1 MQHTLT
7 YLCVSSYKHETEIF
21 GTVIAIE
28 LIKGNYYN
36 VHDSIT
42 DHLICENRF
51 ISELQ
56 YLLDL
61 GVIKPYKERH
71 YGILNKQLKSKL

>member
-7 YLCVSSYKHETEIF
+7 YLCVSSYKHEF

-42 DHLICENRF
+42 DHLVCENMF
-51 ISELQ
+51 IDELQ

-61 GVIKPYKERH
+61 GVIKPHKERH